1 MHVST
6 PQIKLFISSYGSVF
20 FFFLNIWVCLGMG
33 EWERIGPVYH
43 LIVIA
48 SVFGRETVD
57 RNQQSPV
64 VEVCV
69 RGCVCWGGVMGGPC
83 LPLPSVLVVMHPSTN
98 RDQGIRDSGYL
109 Y

>member
-1 MHVST
+1 MSGRELA
-6 PQIKLFISSYGSVF
+6 QLS
-20 FFFLNIWVCLGMG
+20 
-33 EWERIGPVYH
+33 H

-48 SVFGRETVD
+48 SVFGLETVD

-64 VEVCV
+64 VVV
-69 RGCVCWGGVMGGPC
+69 VGVSGGGYGGLR